1 MSTVISIT
9 LSKELKA
16 KLDKHI
22 TLTKQTRS
30 GFIAGLIAQAIAE
43 PDRDTCRQLVS
54 GYSPEQ
60 LAKAGIV

>member
-30 GFIAGLIAQAIAE
+30 GYIAGLIAEALSE
-43 PDRDTCRQLVS
+43 PDRNTIVS
-54 GYSPEQ
+54 GK
-60 LAKAGIV
+60 LFKAVAGIV

>member
-1 MSTVISIT
+1 MSTLISIT
-9 LSKELKA
+9 LPKELKA
-16 KLDKHI
+16 KLDKHL

-30 GFIAGLIAQAIAE
+30 GFIAKLIAQAIQE
-43 PDRDTCRQLVS
+43 PDRNTARAIVS